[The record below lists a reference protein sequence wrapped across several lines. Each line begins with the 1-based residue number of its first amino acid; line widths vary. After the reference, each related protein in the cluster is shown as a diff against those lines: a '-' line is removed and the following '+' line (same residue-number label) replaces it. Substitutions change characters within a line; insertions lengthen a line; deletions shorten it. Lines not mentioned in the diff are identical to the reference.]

1 MAKKKSFNYSKQLEQ
16 LHMIVEQLENE
27 DVAFDDALKL
37 VEKGTGII
45 ADCEDYL
52 NETELKLMKVTEGA
66 SGPAY
71 EDMEVGQ

>member
-1 MAKKKSFNYSKQLEQ
+1 MAKKKNFNYSKQLEQ
-16 LHMIVEQLENE
+16 LHKIVEQLENE
-27 DVAFDDALKL
+27 EVAFDDALKL

-45 ADCEDYL
+45 ADCEEYL

-66 SGPAY
+66 DGPAY